1 MFNLSTQELVLS
13 IEKSPLLEK
22 FGIVYQ
28 EYTNFF
34 DKLLISKIKTEINGL
49 KLVKLE
55 RQKTFAR
62 QRADYNETLCKELKI
77 IFLNKKVTETL
88 ENKFNTKFKLE
99 SLDIWYDYNG
109 YTLDPHRDDNRIKLA
124 LQIYLGDG
132 DNAGTSLFENKNK
145 SSAFHVFKY
154 KCNNGYALL
163 NNKNSWHGTEFS
175 VVNEVRKSMYIR
187 YS

>member
-22 FGIVYQ
+22 HGIVYQ

-34 DKLLISKIKTEINGL
+34 DNLLITKIKNELDNL
-49 KLVKLE
+49 KVVKLE
-55 RQKTFAR
+55 REEDRAR
-62 QRADYNETLCKELKI
+62 LRVDYNETLCKELKI
-77 IFLNKKVTETL
+77 IFLNQKITKAL

-99 SLDIWYDYNG
+99 SLDIWYDYKG
-109 YTLDPHRDDNRIKLA
+109 YALDPHRDDDRIKLA
-124 LQIYLGDG
+124 LQIYLGD

-145 SSAFHVFKY
+145 SSTFHVFKY

-163 NNKNSWHGTEFS
+163 NNENSFHGIEFS
-175 VVNEVRKSMYIR
+175 VNKDIRKSLYIR

>member
-1 MFNLSTQELVLS
+1 MYNLSTQELVLS

-22 FGIVYQ
+22 HGIVYQ

-34 DKLLISKIKTEINGL
+34 DNLLISKIKNEIDNL

-55 RQKTFAR
+55 QQETIAR

-77 IFLNKKVTETL
+77 IFLNQKITEAL

-99 SLDIWYDYNG
+99 SLDIWYDYKG
-109 YTLDPHRDDNRIKLA
+109 YALDPHRDDNRIKLA
-124 LQIYLGDG
+124 LQIYLGD
-132 DNAGTSLFENKNK
+132 DNAGTSLFENNK
-145 SSAFHVFKY
+145 SPAFHTFKY

-163 NNKNSWHGTEFS
+163 NNDFSFHGTEYS
-175 VVNEVRKSMYIR
+175 VVNNVRKSMYVR